1 MHKCRTMLNPV
12 CAKFDITIFHRN

>member
-1 MHKCRTMLNPV
+1 MLNPV